1 MDVLPAGVIPP
12 NPAELLGSPLLKSA
26 IEYLSTKYDYVIL
39 DTAPIAMVTDTSI
52 ISRVADL
59 CVYVCRAD
67 HTPKA
72 AFQFIHTLKEQ
83 TGFCPLAI
91 VVNGIDLKKKKNQLN
106 YSYGYKYGYGH
117 TYGYG
122 YGYGMEK
129 ESGLH

>member
-1 MDVLPAGVIPP
+1 
-12 NPAELLGSPLLKSA
+12 
-26 IEYLSTKYDYVIL
+26 
-39 DTAPIAMVTDTSI
+39 MVTDTSI

-72 AFQFIHTLKEQ
+72 AFQFLNTLKEQ

-91 VVNGIDLKKKKNQLN
+91 VINGIDLKKKKNKLN

-122 YGYGMEK
+122 YGYGHEK
-129 ESGLH
+129 ETGLH